1 MSASVTEAARR
12 LARPALAAAAL
23 ALVPAAA
30 LAHGSE
36 RGFVMLLPTDR
47 YLIGGALVVAATF
60 LLMAALP
67 ARATLA
73 LAAARRPLGAVRP
86 AGRTVV
92 SLLSFAFLVALLAAG
107 LWGSRDP
114 LANPLPVVIWT
125 LWWTGLTLVQ
135 AVTGDLWPWLNPWTG
150 PVRAVAALTGG
161 RLGRRPLARLPR
173 RVGRGPAI
181 VFFLGFAWL
190 QLVHPAPD
198 DPEVLARA
206 TASYWLATFVLC
218 LAFGEDEWRSRGEP
232 FTLFFAAVGL
242 LSPLRRDV
250 EERGRIRISLVWPGA
265 QLATAPPLG
274 LSHGYLLLA
283 ALAMVSFDAL
293 AQTFAWMA
301 VGSVN
306 PLEYPGRS
314 ALVLQNTLGLAAAL
328 VFLPL
333 AYAAGIWLGWRAAA
347 RPGPLKRALGA
358 YVLSLV
364 PIAIGLHLAHFLGA
378 LLVEGQYALKIASD
392 PFGRGSDWFGTAGLH
407 VTTSFLTTYSGA
419 AWIWNVQ
426 TAAVVLG
433 HVLAVIVAHAV
444 ALRETGDPL
453 RARLFEVS
461 LAVLMIGYTVLGLWL
476 LSTPVVG

>member
-1 MSASVTEAARR
+1 
-12 LARPALAAAAL
+12 LFAAAVVAL
-23 ALVPAAA
+23 ALHHAAA

-36 RGFVMLLPTDR
+36 RGFVMLLPTGH
-47 YLIGGALVVAATF
+47 YLVGGALVVAATF

-67 ARATLA
+67 ARAALA
-73 LAAARRPLGAVRP
+73 LASARVPLATLRP
-86 AGRTVV
+86 AGRTAA
-92 SLLSFAFLVALLAAG
+92 SLASFAVLAFLLAAG
-107 LWGSRDP
+107 FWGSRDP
-114 LANPLPVVIWT
+114 LANPLPIVIWT
-125 LWWTGLTLVQ
+125 LWWTGLTLTQ

-161 RLGRRPLARLPR
+161 RLGKRPLASLPDA
-173 RVGRGPAI
+173 VGCAPAI
-181 VFFLGFAWL
+181 LAFLGFAWL

-206 TASYWLATFVLC
+206 VLFYWAATFVLC
-218 LAFGEDEWRSRGEP
+218 LVFGEEEWRRRGDP
-232 FTLFFAAVGL
+232 FTPFFAAIGL
-242 LSPLRRDV
+242 LSPLRRDR
-250 EERGRIRISLVWPGA
+250 EEGGPTRLSLVWPGA
-265 QLATAPPLG
+265 QLAAAPPLA

-328 VFLPL
+328 LLLPL
-333 AYAAGIWLGWRAAA
+333 AYAGGIWLGWSAAA
-347 RPGPLKRALGA
+347 RPGTFARALGA

-364 PIAIGLHLAHFLGA
+364 PIAVGLHLAHFLGA
-378 LLVEGQYALKIASD
+378 LLVEGQYAAKVASD
-392 PFGRGSDWFGTAGLH
+392 PFGLGTDLFGTAGLQ

-444 ALRETGDPL
+444 ALRETGNRL